1 MLVTCFCALVMIL
14 VTCHLADSDI
24 GNMRFCALAMTL
36 VTCYLAGSDVGN
48 MFLCACNDTGNVL
61 PRWQ

>member
-1 MLVTCFCALVMIL
+1 MLVTC
-14 VTCHLADSDI
+14 
-24 GNMRFCALAMTL
+24 FCALAMTL